1 MQNLLVQIRSE
12 ESRDATALASE
23 ARNNETSE
31 THSAP
36 SGKYKGTTTA
46 GITANAREYGREI
59 SE

>member
-12 ESRDATALASE
+12 ESRDATGLASE

-36 SGKYKGTTTA
+36 SGKYNDTPTA
-46 GITANAREYGREI
+46 PTAREYGQEI